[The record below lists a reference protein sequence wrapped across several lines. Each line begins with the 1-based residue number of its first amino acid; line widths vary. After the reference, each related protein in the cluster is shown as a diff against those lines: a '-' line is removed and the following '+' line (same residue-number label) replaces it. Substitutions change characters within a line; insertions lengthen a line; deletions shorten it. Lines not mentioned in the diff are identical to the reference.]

1 MPQSKKAATAKNETS
16 AVADGQVEIAYDDSI
31 IVMSV
36 EIKALWDEWIRR
48 ESK

>member
-1 MPQSKKAATAKNETS
+1 MTAKLPSVMPLREEEK
-16 AVADGQVEIAYDDSI
+16 VVEGQVEIAYDDSI